1 MLEGYKIYL
10 SLYKSW
16 VRLRHT
22 TLVVHTGFKNGFHT
36 TLLSLPLYFSPQM
49 HVSVGKPFMGD
60 ASLQLTIVPFYI
72 HFTLHR
78 CHTIFFIII
87 FIFPSKLLSLLHAI
101 RLSRFFTPSSSKES
115 FAFRLSRVWKL
126 FHQSVFARR
135 SFAKRSSE
143 TVRKA
148 SAEKVAVGR

>member
-10 SLYKSW
+10 WLYKSW

-22 TLVVHTGFKNGFHT
+22 TLVVHTGFKNGLHL

-49 HVSVGKPFMGD
+49 HVSVGKSFMGD
-60 ASLQLTIVPFYI
+60 ASLQLAIVPFYT
-72 HFTLHR
+72 HSALHR
-78 CHTIFFIII
+78 CHSIFIII
-87 FIFPSKLLSLLHAI
+87 FIFPSKLLSLLHAF

-126 FHQSVFARR
+126 FYQSVFARR